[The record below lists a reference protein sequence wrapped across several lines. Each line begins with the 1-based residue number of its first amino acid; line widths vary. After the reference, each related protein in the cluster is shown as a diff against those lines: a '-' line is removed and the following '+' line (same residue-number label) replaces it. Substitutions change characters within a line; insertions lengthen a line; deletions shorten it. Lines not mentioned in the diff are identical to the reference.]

1 MENTNEGSK
10 DTIEKE
16 TATTNENKMTENSP
30 KSEIAENDAEQAVTD
45 KAASGTKSRIRSRW
59 YRANERPLESQSTPV
74 ANPTGEITLTEGA
87 VLKDD
92 LSNATP
98 PTGGGGR
105 EERGRDGDRR
115 GGRDGDRHGGRDG
128 DRRGGRDGGGR
139 RRNESR
145 NRHSEGGPG
154 REDQRDRNSSP
165 RDEQEKHDGERNRS
179 RRRSGNR
186 NRNRNRS
193 DKESQGPDGG
203 QGSGKHRK
211 DSRNSKSNENTS
223 TTRKKTDAPT
233 KKKSGGVGSFWLVS
247 SGANR
252 HTKINLEG
260 DAITWKFSG
269 FAVVLP

>member
-1 MENTNEGSK
+1 MENTNEGTK

-115 GGRDGDRHGGRDG
+115 GGRDG
-128 DRRGGRDGGGR
+128 GGRDGGGR
-139 RRNESR
+139 RRNEGRDR
-145 NRHSEGGPG
+145 NPEGGPV
-154 REDQRDRNSSP
+154 REDQRDRNRSS
-165 RDEQEKHDGERNRS
+165 RDEQEKPDGERDRS

-186 NRNRNRS
+186 SKNRNRS
-193 DKESQGPDGG
+193 DKESPGRDGG

-223 TTRKKTDAPT
+223 HTRNKTDAPT
-233 KKKSGGVGSFWLVS
+233 KKKSGGVG
-247 SGANR
+247 
-252 HTKINLEG
+252 
-260 DAITWKFSG
+260 KFLAG
-269 FAVVLP
+269 LFGGK

>member
-1 MENTNEGSK
+1 MENTNEGTK

-115 GGRDGDRHGGRDG
+115 GGRDGDRRGGRDG
-128 DRRGGRDGGGR
+128 DRRG
-139 RRNESR
+139 
-145 NRHSEGGPG
+145 
-154 REDQRDRNSSP
+154 
-165 RDEQEKHDGERNRS
+165 
-179 RRRSGNR
+179 
-186 NRNRNRS
+186 
-193 DKESQGPDGG
+193 
-203 QGSGKHRK
+203 
-211 DSRNSKSNENTS
+211 
-223 TTRKKTDAPT
+223 
-233 KKKSGGVGSFWLVS
+233 
-247 SGANR
+247 
-252 HTKINLEG
+252 
-260 DAITWKFSG
+260 
-269 FAVVLP
+269 

>member
-10 DTIEKE
+10 DTIEQE

-30 KSEIAENDAEQAVTD
+30 KSEIVENDAEQTVTD

-92 LSNATP
+92 LSNAKP

-115 GGRDGDRHGGRDG
+115 GGRDGDRPGGRDG
-128 DRRGGRDGGGR
+128 NGQ
-139 RRNESR
+139 RRNEDR
-145 NRHSEGGPG
+145 NPESGAG
-154 REDQRDRNSSP
+154 REGPRDRNSSG
-165 RDEQEKHDGERNRS
+165 RDEQEKPDGERNRS

-186 NRNRNRS
+186 SRNPNRS
-193 DKESQGPDGG
+193 DKEGQRRDGG
-203 QGSGKHRK
+203 QASGKHRK
-211 DSRNSKSNENTS
+211 DSRDSKSNESTS
-223 TTRKKTDAPT
+223 PTRKKTDAPT
-233 KKKSGGVGSFWLVS
+233 KKKSGGVG
-247 SGANR
+247 
-252 HTKINLEG
+252 
-260 DAITWKFSG
+260 KFLASLFG
-269 FAVVLP
+269 GK